1 VTDFPSIRA
10 QLGTARDAVEAQR
23 AHLAALDAQLADAGR
38 TGDENAIASVARQ
51 RAQADQQFTKARE
64 RFAAA
69 SDRLT
74 DGIRHSG
81 IFVGTGDT
89 PPQEAPLEGVDE
101 AVPIALLPVRLETRI
116 RDGHLLIRIFP
127 DDAHVDDHEPL
138 LDERELAAGQ
148 AYWTASAKGTQDA
161 ADGAWNLLAATVG
174 VYRAL
179 WVREQTRPDADGNTP
194 ALTLR
199 QPGTARAAVARAL
212 PDVFVAR
219 IRTTTGQPIIV
230 QGLPVADEVDIG
242 MEWGGNPSGLL
253 DENGVMQGGMAW
265 LSDFQTALNAGLAL
279 DVNLNGATAIHD
291 VTVVGVT
298 VSLDPD
304 TSAALLADLIADHR
318 VSHGAGIVPPGTP
331 TNNLSD
337 SPSGVDFRPLP
348 ATLDPASAPAPDPD
362 SDAAVLAN
370 ALGLPLDAL
379 AALPGAAA
387 KAVSGQAAMQRALFE
402 AGWGP
407 YLRQFGV
414 PAFKPSQLPAV
425 YRHVTEHLRP
435 GGPLPVLRLGK
446 QPYGILP
453 VQPPGAQAAQ
463 NEPFLRW
470 LTGFLP
476 GLRPL
481 WIAGAPDAPHGLDI
495 LGYEPASSR
504 VRIRSAI
511 GQYSYRALEAT
522 GIVLSGGV
530 AGIGGATLVA
540 ELGLGTA
547 IPMAARN
554 FFAQATAPLRLPM
567 SIDGETTF
575 DIRDPKPKDATSIL
589 GLLLRNAALQVVDT
603 AVDEQLISSHVFDEV
618 QLARPLTASFLT
630 LADTAVSMNAEVST
644 DAPLTMTQK
653 LAETVTHADGTTS
666 SVHDWVGQ
674 LVTDVDLKVR
684 PIDLSSYPASDAVRA
699 FAASLAELAAIP
711 VEQRA
716 LIAGQVLDSASHRYD
731 AWVTSLASRRLT
743 DLRETT
749 PSGIQL
755 GAWCYVGGFQAQGL
769 QEVADRP
776 GVYTDP
782 RNRGWVLAPSIR
794 HAATAGVLRAA
805 WHEHGA
811 GSGDAPFAVDLHSD
825 RVRLALGLAQGM
837 RQGQQLGALLGY
849 RVERSLHEAFT
860 TRDVEADWL
869 IYELR
874 RQYPLRI
881 RTLENAA
888 DNVADERLTVNGWT
902 LADEELASPG
912 SVAAKLAPVIADAY
926 ASVSAADRPG
936 LVSAAN
942 AALADAIA
950 AAVGALDAFADL
962 NLGEALYQ
970 LDGSNFERAAAAT
983 DAIGRAAPPPDSYDI
998 VTTPRSGT
1006 GIEQRLLVVFG
1017 DDARPAGYAHTTPR
1031 ARLAPHADAF
1041 LAARLGPVN
1050 HIGVRV
1056 LNQDGI
1062 TLATVP
1068 LGSLGLSALDLAA
1081 DAARTGGPGLFPL
1094 VTAAAI
1100 AASGPPTAGAADGT
1114 DAAAAAIGL
1123 DEEADAAVL
1132 TLLRRAAAWHRAL
1145 AGRRP
1150 LSATSFS
1157 LQGAGSTPVVPAG
1170 LAADVAAA
1178 RAMLT
1183 ANNARLFGI
1192 VTIGDQAKQDVARR
1206 AAAADDASNP
1216 IDAAAELFGD
1226 PPVLEATATTPD
1238 SISTSATDQA
1248 ALDVSA
1254 ASLAGWLQ
1262 DSARVRDA
1270 ARELDDAILLD
1281 ELTGAAA
1288 PHFAAAQEPVFPY
1301 REAVPATRTW
1311 VGGVQTLPLGA
1322 APVTSIVAVGSGALH
1337 GEVTGIELDAWS
1349 ELVPDRIA
1357 SGAVTA
1363 NLAAPN
1369 SRAPNT
1375 ILLGVP
1381 GTTEWTRSALF
1392 GLVDEAL
1399 ELAECRLVDLDAVKR
1414 IPRLL
1419 PAIFVSDYDTEDAK
1433 PWRDF
1438 VTAASFEPARW
1449 RWTKGT
1455 S

>member
-1 VTDFPSIRA
+1 MTDFTRIRA
-10 QLGTARDAVEAQR
+10 ELGTARDAVEAQR
-23 AHLAALDAQLADAGR
+23 AHLAALDAQLVDAGR
-38 TGDENAIASVARQ
+38 AGDENAIASVTRQ
-51 RAQADQQFTKARE
+51 RAQADEQFTKARE

-69 SDRLT
+69 SERLT
-74 DGIRHSG
+74 DGIRDSG
-81 IFVGTGDT
+81 IFVGPGDT
-89 PPQEAPLEGVDE
+89 PPQESPLEGVDE
-101 AVPIALLPVRLETRI
+101 AVPIALLPVRLETRLS
-116 RDGHLLIRIFP
+116 DGHLLIRIFP

-148 AYWTASAKGTQDA
+148 AYWTTSSNGAQDA
-161 ADGAWNLLAATVG
+161 ADGAWNLLSATVG

-179 WVREQTRPDADGNTP
+179 WVREQTRPDADGKTP

-279 DVNLNGATAIHD
+279 DVDLGGATAISD

-337 SPSGVDFRPLP
+337 SPSGVDFRPSP

-362 SDAAVLAN
+362 SDAAVLAH

-387 KAVSGQAAMQRALFE
+387 KAVAGQDAMQRALFE

-414 PAFKPSQLPAV
+414 PAFKPGQLPAV

-453 VQPPGAQAAQ
+453 VQPPGAQATQ

-481 WIAGAPDAPHGLDI
+481 WIAGTADAPHGLDI

-504 VRIRSAI
+504 VRIRSAV
-511 GQYSYRALEAT
+511 GQYSYSALEAT
-522 GIVLSGGV
+522 GIVVSGGV

-540 ELGLGTA
+540 ELGLGNA

-567 SIDGETTF
+567 SVDGETTF

-618 QLARPLTASFLT
+618 QLARPLTASFVT
-630 LADTAVSMNAEVST
+630 LADTAVSTNAEVST
-644 DAPLTMTQK
+644 DAPVAMTQK
-653 LAETVTHADGTTS
+653 LAQTVTLADGTTS

-684 PIDLSSYPASDAVRA
+684 PIDLSSYLASDAVRA

-731 AWVTSLASRRLT
+731 AWVTSLASRRLA

-749 PSGIQL
+749 PRGIQL
-755 GAWCYVGGFQAQGL
+755 GAWGYVGGFQAQGL
-769 QEVADRP
+769 EEVADRP
-776 GVYTDP
+776 GVFTDP

-811 GSGDAPFAVDLHSD
+811 GSGNAPFAVDLHSD

-860 TRDVEADWL
+860 TRGVEADWL

-881 RTLENAA
+881 RTLENAT

-902 LADEELASPG
+902 LADEQLASPG
-912 SVAAKLAPVIADAY
+912 SVAAKVAPAIADAY
-926 ASVSAADRPG
+926 ASASAAARPG

-1006 GIEQRLLVVFG
+1006 GIEQRLLMVFG
-1017 DDARPAGYAHTTPR
+1017 ADAHPAGYASHTPR
-1031 ARLAPHADAF
+1031 AKLAPHADAF

-1050 HIGVRV
+1050 HVGVRV

-1062 TLATVP
+1062 TLASVP
-1068 LGSLGLSALDLAA
+1068 LAALGLSALDLAA

-1100 AASGPPTAGAADGT
+1100 GASGLHTATDGAGGS
-1114 DAAAAAIGL
+1114 AAAIGL
-1123 DEEADAAVL
+1123 DEDADAALL

-1157 LQGAGSTPVVPAG
+1157 LQGAGSTPVIPAG
-1170 LAADVAAA
+1170 LAAEVAAA

-1183 ANNARLFGI
+1183 VKNARLFGI
-1192 VTIGDQAKQDVARR
+1192 VTTGDQAKQDVERR
-1206 AAAADDASNP
+1206 AAAADDASDP
-1216 IDAAAELFGD
+1216 IEAAAALFGD
-1226 PPVLEATATTPD
+1226 PPVLEATATAPD
-1238 SISTSATDQA
+1238 SISTSATDQK
-1248 ALDVSA
+1248 ALGVSGPA
-1254 ASLAGWLQ
+1254 LAGWLQ

-1270 ARELDDAILLD
+1270 ARDLDDAILLD

-1311 VGGVQTLPLGA
+1311 VGGVQPLPLGA
-1322 APVTSIVAVGSGALH
+1322 APVTSIVGVGSGTLE
-1337 GEVTGIELDAWS
+1337 GPVNGIELDAWS
-1349 ELVPDRIA
+1349 ELVPDRTA

-1381 GTTEWTRSALF
+1381 GATEWTRSSLF

-1419 PAIFVSDYDTEDAK
+1419 PAIFVSDYDADDAK

-1438 VTAASFEPARW
+1438 VTAANFEPARW
-1449 RWTKGT
+1449 RFTKET